1 MKILILD
8 SNSETL
14 TTLSNLIRVIVTDAD
29 IFTFTKAKSVI
40 DFIRN
45 NTINILFI
53 NLNINSERNCL
64 NVVEDILKIRPK
76 TNIIF
81 CGDKNDFSKD
91 YLNIHFSGFLDFPY
105 HKEAIQRELSD
116 LRYPIDK
123 IDNNRVY
130 FQCFGNFEVFIN
142 GIPLKFVSEK
152 TKEMLAY
159 LVDRNGSMCRNKE
172 IMAILW
178 DDGKLHNSYL
188 KKIKFELINLF
199 KENNCE
205 DVLVVHRGSIGI
217 NKANVDCDYYD
228 WKRGVNEKL
237 YQGEYM
243 IQYSWA
249 EYTINY

>member
-8 SNSETL
+8 SNKDTL
-14 TTLSNLIRVIVTDAD
+14 TILSDLVRVVIMDAD
-29 IFTFTKAKSVI
+29 IFTFTNARSVI
-40 DFIRN
+40 EFVRN
-45 NTINILFI
+45 NIIDVLFI
-53 NLNINSERNCL
+53 DLNIKGDISCL
-64 NVVEDILKIRPK
+64 KVIQEIQKIRPK
-76 TNIIF
+76 TNILF
-81 CGDKNDFSKD
+81 CGDKSKFNAE
-91 YLNIHFSGFLDFPY
+91 YLHFHYSGFLEQPY
-105 HKEAIQRELSD
+105 NKDKIEWELSN
-116 LRYPIDK
+116 LRYPIGK
-123 IDNNRVY
+123 VENNRVY

-199 KENNCE
+199 KENGCE
-205 DVLVVHRGSIGI
+205 DVLVIHRGSIGI

-228 WKRGVNEKL
+228 WKRGVNDQL